1 MRALVCSGFGKGENL
16 ALEERPLPEPGPGDI
31 RVRVLACGANA
42 SDWEFVTGTPAY
54 GRIARWFMRGDVLG
68 SDVLGVVDKL
78 GPGCT
83 RFQIGDRVLADTLGT
98 FGGFA
103 EYCVAK
109 EAQWVPVP
117 EAVSDIDA
125 VALPQS
131 GTVALTGV
139 QGRVGPGSKVLVNG
153 AGGGSGP
160 LAIQLAVEAGAE
172 VWGVDTAAKA
182 EVMRAAGAVRTLDFE
197 TEDFAEPRRPLR
209 PGARPLRHPVDA
221 AGAPGARPGGPVPG
235 RRRARAPASRRGRRH
250 GLEPFHLAARRRPD
264 GAAGAGC
271 TRRVARDGCGRAP
284 DTGDR
289 PGRPARRSPAGLD
302 RHGRAQD
309 RRQTGDRALIDHG
322 VTLIASR
329 CGHGDWRLSRWP
341 ESFPQSGRKTWFP
354 VTILTSNG

>member
-139 QGRVGPGSKVLVNG
+139 EGRVGPGSKVLVNG

-182 EVMRAAGAVRTLDFE
+182 EVMRAAGAVRTLELE
-197 TEDFAEPRRPLR
+197 TEDFADLDARFDLVLDLYGTRSMRRVRRVL
-209 PGARPLRHPVDA
+209 
-221 AGAPGARPGGPVPG
+221 APGGQYLVVGGPVP
-235 RRRARAPASRRGRRH
+235 RLLAAAAAMVWSRFTSRRAGVLMVPQGPGALGALLARVADGRLTPAIGRVAP
-250 GLEPFHLAARRRPD
+250 LD
-264 GAAGAGC
+264 GA
-271 TRRVARDGCGRAP
+271 
-284 DTGDR
+284 
-289 PGRPARRSPAGLD
+289 
-302 RHGRAQD
+302 
-309 RRQTGDRALIDHG
+309 RQALIDMG
-322 VTLIASR
+322 ARRIA
-329 CGHGDWRLSRWP
+329 GKLVIVP
-341 ESFPQSGRKTWFP
+341 
-354 VTILTSNG
+354 